1 MLAKYFFSA
10 KKLRAIISAEG
21 FMTEKEKMLS
31 GKVYDYTDAEL
42 VELRGNAH
50 KLCFDYNQTYETEVE
65 KRLDISNKLLP
76 EHGSNLYLQGPVQFD
91 YGKFTS
97 FGNNCY
103 ANFNLVILDCAP
115 VSVGDDVFFGPNCS
129 IVTPVHPLLN
139 EERRT
144 RQMPDG
150 AFRATEY
157 AKPISIKSGCW
168 LASNVTVCGG
178 VTIGENCV
186 IGAGSVVTRDI
197 PPNSLAAG
205 VPCRVIRT
213 LSEKDS
219 LREIF
224 PNK

>member
-1 MLAKYFFSA
+1 
-10 KKLRAIISAEG
+10 
-21 FMTEKEKMLS
+21 MTEKEKMLS
-31 GKVYDYTDAEL
+31 SKIYDPSDL
-42 VELRGNAH
+42 VLTELRGNAH
-50 KLCFDYNQTYETEVE
+50 KLCSDYNKTYETEFE
-65 KRLDISNKLLP
+65 KRSDILNELLP
-76 EHGSNLYLQGPVQFD
+76 EHGSNLYLQGPIQFD

-115 VSVGDDVFFGPNCS
+115 VSIGDNVFFGPNCS
-129 IVTPVHPLLN
+129 VVTPIHPLLN
-139 EERRT
+139 EERKP
-144 RQMPDG
+144 RQKSDG
-150 AFRATEY
+150 TFCIAEY
-157 AKPISIKSGCW
+157 AKPIVIKSGCW

-219 LREIF
+219 LKEIF
-224 PNK
+224 SGSLDAESSVKK

>member
-1 MLAKYFFSA
+1 
-10 KKLRAIISAEG
+10 
-21 FMTEKEKMLS
+21 MTETEKMLA
-31 GKVYDYTDAEL
+31 GKVYDSSDSEL
-42 VELRGNAH
+42 IELRGKAH
-50 KLCFDYNQTYETEVE
+50 RLCADYNKIYESEAQ
-65 KRLDISNKLLP
+65 KRSEILDELLP
-76 EHGSNLYLQGPVQFD
+76 CHGSNLYLQGPIQFD

-115 VSVGDDVFFGPNCS
+115 VQIGDDVFFGPNCS
-129 IVTPVHPLLN
+129 VVTPMHPLLN
-139 EERRT
+139 EERRPK
-144 RQMPDG
+144 QKSDG
-150 AFRATEY
+150 SFYTTEY
-157 AKPISIKSGCW
+157 AKPITIKSGCW

-213 LSEKDS
+213 LSESDS
-219 LREIF
+219 LFNSRNQNI
-224 PNK
+224 